1 MKLLTTAP
9 PSVQFAPGT
18 YLEAVGTLA
27 QWNEAAGVEGM
38 LIYTDNSLMDPWTVA
53 NKRKYEIACLISLRS

>member
-38 LIYTDNSLMDPWTVA
+38 LI
-53 NKRKYEIACLISLRS
+53 